1 MPEVEIPPLIQ
12 LPPRP
17 VVPEPPRPYDGATID
32 LLKPVVGYGL
42 PSAGKISLR
51 SHHGVKKFFGV
62 GGQGQRT
69 QENLSYTLNDI
80 NTMGSCDL
88 DDEIKRF
95 FILSV
100 YPRIELDDAGD
111 IIPFDQRAERLKF
124 TVQSEFINKEFD
136 FTVPESTES
145 VIRPLS
151 PPSDAR
157 V

>member
-17 VVPEPPRPYDGATID
+17 VVPEQPRPYDGATID

-69 QENLSYTLNDI
+69 QENLGYTLNDV
-80 NTMGSCDL
+80 NTMGTCLEEDAA
-88 DDEIKRF
+88 KRF
-95 FILSV
+95 YFLSV
-100 YPRIELDDAGD
+100 YPRLELDDDGE
-111 IIPFDQRAERLKF
+111 I
-124 TVQSEFINKEFD
+124 
-136 FTVPESTES
+136 
-145 VIRPLS
+145 
-151 PPSDAR
+151 
-157 V
+157 